1 MKRVAGISLAAL
13 LLASCAQNV
22 GNRYTYEP
30 VVDVKASGKTHEQY
44 AIDLDECQKLAAQR
58 DGTGEAVAS
67 AIAGAL
73 LGAALGGI
81 VGHAYGAPQHG
92 AAYGAGVGGITAG
105 AKGAAAGHGNQQAI
119 VQRCLTGRGYSVVGR

>member
-30 VVDVKASGKTHEQY
+30 VVDVAASGKTHEQY
-44 AIDLDECQKLAAQR
+44 AIDLRECQQLAAQR